1 MGIYTEPPSERNIG
15 QLADDIRIVTEV
27 ELRSEGYPAA
37 MAMSEAGFTMAR
49 KNSLPPKYEDL
60 DQPPKYDEQ
69 MFLATSETN
78 GIQPPVTAT
87 ANSVPSSST
96 SSPNPPNTD
105 DEVENSI
112 PARN

>member
-1 MGIYTEPPSERNIG
+1 MGIYTEKPSERNID

-27 ELRSEGYPAA
+27 EIRTEGYPAPVA
-37 MAMSEAGFTMAR
+37 AAEGFSMPR

-78 GIQPPVTAT
+78 GIQPSAT
-87 ANSVPSSST
+87 LAENGAPSSSI
-96 SSPNPPNTD
+96 SGPNPSNIGD
-105 DEVENSI
+105 SVANNISI
-112 PARN
+112 RN